1 MARRT
6 PVSTLSALGLAR
18 EEERLY
24 QRLLPLSGSEV
35 EVVATGL
42 RIAPDELPGQ
52 IDGLADRGIVRI
64 ERGRVHV
71 LSLSAVVSA
80 YVAREAE
87 AAVLARE
94 RLDDIAT
101 AIPFLAAASTRPGP
115 GEVENVQLLD
125 GEVSTGGNPLQ
136 LLTKMIEESRG
147 EMLWLRPD
155 AWNLPREAAVASVV
169 ASAIASGRRSRAI
182 YPVRALQEAR
192 DVLLARARAGEKVRV
207 ISDLP
212 TRMFVLG
219 STHAVVPEPLG
230 MADEPRILVRQR
242 ALVEALTML
251 FELMWERAAPVP
263 DMDFGEARP
272 DLRRFL
278 LQQLAAGA
286 KDEQIARTLGLSL
299 RTVRR
304 RVADL
309 LIELGVDNRFQAGVE
324 AVRRGWL

>member
-1 MARRT
+1 M
-6 PVSTLSALGLAR
+6 
-18 EEERLY
+18 
-24 QRLLPLSGSEV
+24 
-35 EVVATGL
+35 
-42 RIAPDELPGQ
+42 
-52 IDGLADRGIVRI
+52 
-64 ERGRVHV
+64 
-71 LSLSAVVSA
+71 
-80 YVAREAE
+80 
-87 AAVLARE
+87 
-94 RLDDIAT
+94 
-101 AIPFLAAASTRPGP
+101 
-115 GEVENVQLLD
+115 
-125 GEVSTGGNPLQ
+125 
-136 LLTKMIEESRG
+136 
-147 EMLWLRPD
+147 
-155 AWNLPREAAVASVV
+155 V

-207 ISDLP
+207 IADLP

-242 ALVEALTML
+242 GLVEALTML

-263 DMDFGEARP
+263 DMDFGDARP

>member
-1 MARRT
+1 MARRNS
-6 PVSTLSALGLAR
+6 VSTLSALGLAR

-24 QRLLPLSGSEV
+24 QRLLPLSGSDV
-35 EVVATGL
+35 DVVAAGL

-52 IDGLADRGIVRI
+52 FEGLVSRGIVRI
-64 ERGRVHV
+64 ERGRVQV
-71 LSLSAVVSA
+71 QSLSAVVSA

-87 AAVLARE
+87 AAVAARE
-94 RLDDIAT
+94 RLDDIAA
-101 AIPFLAAASTRPGP
+101 AIPFLAAAATRPGP
-115 GEVENVQLLD
+115 GEVQNVRLLD

-155 AWNLPREAAVASVV
+155 AWDLPRETAVAKVV

-182 YPVRALQEAR
+182 YPVRALHEAR
-192 DVLLARARAGEKVRV
+192 DVLLARAHAGEKIRV
-207 ISDLP
+207 IADLP

-230 MADEPRILVRQR
+230 MADDPRILVRQR
-242 ALVEALTML
+242 ALVEAMAML
-251 FELMWERAAPVP
+251 FELMWDRAAPVP
-263 DMDFGEARP
+263 DMDFGDARP

-286 KDEQIARTLGLSL
+286 KDEQIARTLGISL

-309 LIELGVDNRFQAGVE
+309 LIELGVDNRFQAGAE

>member
-6 PVSTLSALGLAR
+6 PVSTLSALGLDP

-24 QRLLPLSGSEV
+24 LRLLPLSGSEL

-42 RIAPDELPGQ
+42 RVAPDELPGE
-52 IDGLADRGIVRI
+52 IEGLAGRGIVRI
-64 ERGRVHV
+64 ERGRLHV
-71 LSLSAVVSA
+71 LSLSAVVSS
-80 YVAREAE
+80 YVAREAA
-87 AAVLARE
+87 AAVRTRE

-101 AIPFLAAASTRPGP
+101 AIPFLAAAATRPGP
-115 GEVENVQLLD
+115 GEVEDVQLLD
-125 GEVSTGGNPLQ
+125 GEVSAGGNPLQ

-155 AWNLPREAAVASVV
+155 AWDLPREAAVAQVV
-169 ASAIASGRRSRAI
+169 AAAIATGRRSRAI
-182 YPVRALQEAR
+182 YPVRALHEAR

-263 DMDFGEARP
+263 DMDFGDARP

>member
-1 MARRT
+1 MARRS
-6 PVSTLSALGLAR
+6 PVSTLSALGLTR
-18 EEERLY
+18 EDDRLY
-24 QRLLPLSGSEV
+24 QRLLPLSGKKVEEV
-35 EVVATGL
+35 ASAL
-42 RIAPDELPGQ
+42 RIDPSDLPAQ
-52 IDGLADRGIVRI
+52 IAALEDRGVVRV
-64 ERGRVHV
+64 ERGRLQV
-71 LSLSAVVSA
+71 LSLAAVVA
-80 YVAREAE
+80 GFVTREAE
-87 AAVLARE
+87 AAVRTRE
-94 RLDDIAT
+94 RLDDIAA
-101 AIPFLAAASTRPGP
+101 AIPFLAAAAARPGP

-125 GEVSTGGNPLQ
+125 GEVSSGGNALQ
-136 LLTKMIEESRG
+136 LLTRMIEESRG

-155 AWNLPREAAVASVV
+155 AWNLPREAAVAEVV
-169 ASAIASGRRSRAI
+169 ASAIATGRRSRAI
-182 YPVRALQEAR
+182 YPVRALHEAR
-192 DVLLARARAGEKVRV
+192 DVLLARARAGERVRV
-207 ISDLP
+207 VSELP

-272 DLRRFL
+272 ELRRFL

-286 KDEQIARTLGLSL
+286 KDEQIARVLGISL

-309 LIELGVDNRFQAGVE
+309 LIELGVDTRFQAGAE